1 MFVLMK
7 IKSLLPLI
15 VALAVSTVVVF
26 AVIDADKEQELHKIT
41 NPVKVEIH
49 PKYGTVHVYGEND
62 EVPIFK

>member
-1 MFVLMK
+1 MFGLMK
-7 IKSLLPLI
+7 IKSLIPLI
-15 VALAVSTVVVF
+15 IALAVSTVVF
-26 AVIDADKEQELHKIT
+26 AVIDADKAQETNKIT